1 MSKIRVVT
9 DSTSDI
15 PISLRG
21 ELGIK
26 VVPLKVHFGKETY
39 LDGVTITP
47 STFYEKLV
55 STEQLP
61 TTSQPAPLDFTQ
73 MYESIREEEGED
85 VEIISIHIAG
95 VLSGTYQTANIAA
108 RMVEDKVKVHVVDS
122 KMASYVF
129 GQLVVAVAR
138 AAREGKSIEECLD
151 LARRMKERTQVLFVV
166 DTLAYLQKGG
176 RIGKA
181 SAFLGSLLNVK
192 PILTLDENGTVSPF
206 EKLRGK
212 KKAINHIIEASKNY
226 AGQGPVV
233 MSVIH
238 SASEEEAVALGEK
251 IRQEFNVQELV
262 VTELG
267 PVIGTYTGPGLVGI
281 VVYKL

>member
-1 MSKIRVVT
+1 MAKIRVVT

-15 PISLRG
+15 PISIRE

-26 VVPLKVHFGKETY
+26 VVPLKIHFGQETY

-47 STFYEKLV
+47 STFYEKLIA
-55 STEQLP
+55 SEQLP

-95 VLSGTYQTANIAA
+95 VLSGTNQTANIAA
-108 RMVEDKVKVHVVDS
+108 SMVEEQVKVHVVDS
-122 KMASYVF
+122 KMASYVL
-129 GQLVVAVAR
+129 GQVVVAVAR
-138 AAREGKSIEECLD
+138 AAKAGKSVDECLE
-151 LARRMKERTQVLFVV
+151 LARRMKERTHVLFVV
-166 DTLAYLQKGG
+166 DTLTYLQKGG

-181 SAFLGSLLNVK
+181 AAFLGSLLNVK
-192 PILTLDENGTVSPF
+192 PILTLDENGTVSPV

-212 KKAINHIIEASKNY
+212 KKAIYHVYEASKNY
-226 AGQGPVV
+226 AGQDPVV
-233 MSVIH
+233 VSVIH
-238 SASEEEAVALGEK
+238 STSEEEAVTLGEK

-267 PVIGTYTGPGLVGI
+267 PVIGTYTGPGLVGV

>member
-1 MSKIRVVT
+1 MAKIRVVT

-15 PISLRG
+15 PISLRE

-26 VVPLKVHFGKETY
+26 VVPLKVHIGTETY

-47 STFYEKLV
+47 DTFYDKLV
-55 STEQLP
+55 SSEQLP

-85 VEIISIHIAG
+85 VEIISIHLAA

-108 RMVEDKVKVHVVDS
+108 GMVEDKVKVHVVDS
-122 KMASYVF
+122 KLASYAIGMV
-129 GQLVVAVAR
+129 VVAVAR
-138 AAREGKSIEECLD
+138 AAKAGKSVEECLE
-151 LARRMKERTQVLFVV
+151 LTRRMKERTQVLFVV
-166 DTLAYLQKGG
+166 DTLTYLQKGG

-192 PILTLDENGTVSPF
+192 PILTLDENGTISPV

-212 KKAINHIIEASKNY
+212 KKAINHIYEASKSF
-226 AGQGPVV
+226 AGQNPVV
-233 MSVIH
+233 ISVLH
-238 SASEEEAVALGEK
+238 SKCKDEAIELGEK

-262 VTELG
+262 ATDLG

-281 VVYKL
+281 VVYKM